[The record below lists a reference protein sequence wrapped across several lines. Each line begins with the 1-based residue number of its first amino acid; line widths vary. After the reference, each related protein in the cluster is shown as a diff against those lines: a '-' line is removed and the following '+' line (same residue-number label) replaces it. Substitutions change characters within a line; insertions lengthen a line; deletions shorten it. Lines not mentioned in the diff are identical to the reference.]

1 MAHIQTLIVFDIVEG
16 FLKQERQYGDEDGY
30 KCDSWHVGDLAVLL
44 ALVMADILIH
54 K

>member
-1 MAHIQTLIVFDIVEG
+1 MAPIQAFIVFDIVEG

-30 KCDSWHVGDLAVLL
+30 KCDGWHVGDLAVLL
-44 ALVMADILIH
+44 ALVMAHILIN